1 MQITNGATGFR
12 DVCAYKPNEL
22 VRAHGKAGIPVTYQ
36 KSWEDGFGARGW
48 KPDIAIGNPAIIAST
63 RESGDV
69 IPTSVLVHDLL
80 DHIISGFEMGG
91 HRAEAM
97 ASRQLKLRTGSDI
110 HKDYQQLVQE
120 DLRFG
125 RVNGEALASFL
136 PADLVAMAPLHL
148 WDNDKRL
155 IEFLRDA
162 VGKAE
167 LATRLTQRMHELGR
181 AGEQHARDSWAALG
195 LDKNRASQIGL
206 RLQMLLDGIDR
217 KVEDA
222 GIRSLKAVFML
233 DNDNSSIQVFNPV
246 RVRSRSWPAR
256 VA

>member
-1 MQITNGATGFR
+1 MQTTNTTSGFR
-12 DVCAYKPNEL
+12 DVCAYQPNEL
-22 VRAHGKAGIPVTYQ
+22 VRAHGSAGIPVTYQ
-36 KSWEDGFGARGW
+36 KSWDDGYGARGW

-63 RESGDV
+63 RECGDV

-97 ASRQLKLRTGSDI
+97 ASRQLQLRTGSDV
-110 HKDYQQLVQE
+110 HKDYRQLVEE

-136 PADLVAMAPLHL
+136 PEDLVALAPLQL
-148 WDNDKRL
+148 RTDDKRL
-155 IEFLRDA
+155 IGFLRNT
-162 VGKAE
+162 VGSTK
-167 LATRLTQRMHELGR
+167 LATRLTRRMHELGR

-195 LDKNRASQIGL
+195 LDKNRARQIGL
-206 RLQMLLDGIDR
+206 QLQTLLDGLDR
-217 KVEDA
+217 KVENS
-222 GIRSLKAVFML
+222 GICSLKVVFTI
-233 DNDNSSIQVFNPV
+233 DNQHCSIQVVNPAMGH
-246 RVRSRSWPAR
+246 SRSWPAR